1 MNYLARLSSPL
12 GPLVM
17 TADDSGLTGLWFEG
31 QRFFPAAFPP
41 GIRETNDLPVFLLTS
56 KWLSLYFR
64 GLDPGFTPPLHLN
77 ASPFRKAVWSRLLSI
92 PYGET
97 RTYGEI
103 AAEMNSSLSRTAR
116 VSPRAVGGAVG
127 HNPVSLIIPCHRVV
141 GASGRLTGYAAGLD
155 RKARLLT
162 LERGRSRLAG
172 FRDRPC
178 RERAEDCFF
187 IAHSGGKK

>member
-1 MNYLARLSSPL
+1 MDHLARLASPL

-31 QRFFPAAFPP
+31 QRFSPAAFPP
-41 GIRETNDLPVFLLTS
+41 GIRESDDLPVFLLTS

-77 ASPFRKAVWSRLLSI
+77 ASPFRKAVWSLLLSI

-97 RTYGEI
+97 RTYGDI
-103 AAEMNSSLSRTAR
+103 AAEMTSSSVSRTR
-116 VSPRAVGGAVG
+116 ISPRAVGGAVG
-127 HNPVSLIIPCHRVV
+127 HNPVSLIIPCHRVI

-155 RKARLLT
+155 RKARLLA
-162 LERGRSRLAG
+162 LEQGKSRLDEPPVLPGSSA
-172 FRDRPC
+172 P
-178 RERAEDCFF
+178 
-187 IAHSGGKK
+187 